1 MRRRVKYAILKSTR
15 VINSEEIMRSSLL
28 YWGVLRLVSSMTISL
43 MRIFLKRRLE
53 ISMWIRKMKERGRIS
68 VEVIWVKIFLHE
80 SMILEASLYMS
91 KNPRNCISSC
101 SLSMMASEKFVSLYW
116 GFGLENCRGGWF
128 GEDEQRGG
136 CVGKRIN
143 ECVKGL

>member
-53 ISMWIRKMKERGRIS
+53 ISMWIRKMKERGRI
-68 VEVIWVKIFLHE
+68 
-80 SMILEASLYMS
+80 M
-91 KNPRNCISSC
+91 
-101 SLSMMASEKFVSLYW
+101 VS
-116 GFGLENCRGGWF
+116 
-128 GEDEQRGG
+128 
-136 CVGKRIN
+136 
-143 ECVKGL
+143 

>member
-80 SMILEASLYMS
+80 SPILEAS
-91 KNPRNCISSC
+91 
-101 SLSMMASEKFVSLYW
+101 
-116 GFGLENCRGGWF
+116 
-128 GEDEQRGG
+128 
-136 CVGKRIN
+136 
-143 ECVKGL
+143 